1 MPIRRLPEDV
11 THRIAAGEVI
21 ERPASVVKELV
32 ENALDAGAGRVTV
45 KIVQGGTFSIVVEDD
60 GTGIQQSEVP
70 LAVERFATSKLESI
84 DDLERI
90 STLGFRGEALASIA
104 AVSRFEIRSRKHG
117 VPEGAFI
124 RVEGGRT
131 VAEGAI
137 ETSEGTRVQVDDL
150 FFNLPARRKF
160 LKAFPAE
167 QRRILKVIQDFA
179 IYSPEK
185 AFVLVGDG
193 KTLFRW
199 EGGSRKEALS
209 SILGD
214 PAGKQALYEKGPVRV
229 ETWNAN
235 CRPGKRTEILSF
247 VNGRRVVEPTV
258 RSALFSLGAEVSG
271 DWIVLVECPPG
282 EVDVNI
288 HPAKAEVRFRKPGS
302 IFEAVRGAAR
312 AAGGRGTD
320 LPLTGAAE
328 PGPPVFPWNVTE
340 TRFPF
345 RAAEPRSPVA
355 PTQVTEPGEENPPFA
370 QASSGSED
378 MGAAF
383 YLGCFSEGFL
393 VFSHGEDLV
402 IMDPHAAH
410 ERVLFDRLWAS
421 LAGRLPSQGLVPG
434 EELSPSLSA
443 GSLEHQG
450 DLSGIGFSFTE
461 KEDGSLILQTVPSC
475 RGLEQVSPADL
486 LRGALDALDE
496 HSGESLE
503 TRLATRWAYA
513 ACHGAA
519 KLGDRF
525 SREEALALWRQLA
538 AARVPQRCPHG
549 RPTLLRLSGL
559 QLKRH
564 FGRKD

>member
-32 ENALDAGAGRVTV
+32 ENALDAEAGRVTV

-60 GTGIQQSEVP
+60 GTGIPQSEVP
-70 LAVERFATSKLESI
+70 LAVERFATSKLETI

-104 AVSRFEIRSRKHG
+104 AVSRVEIRSRKRG
-117 VPEGAFI
+117 VSEGAFI
-124 RVEGGRT
+124 RIEGGRA

-160 LKAFPAE
+160 LKASNAE

-179 IYSPEK
+179 LCSPGK
-185 AFVLVGDG
+185 AFVLLGDG

-199 EGGSRKEALS
+199 EGGSRKDALA

-214 PAGKQALYEKGPVRV
+214 PEGRQAVYEKGPIRV

-235 CRPGKRTEILSF
+235 DRPGKRTEILSF
-247 VNGRRVVEPTV
+247 VNGRRVVEPTI

-271 DWIVLVECPPG
+271 DWVILVQCPPG

-288 HPAKAEVRFRKPGS
+288 HPAKAEVRFRNPGA
-302 IFEAVRGAAR
+302 IFEAVRGASR
-312 AAGGRGTD
+312 AATSRGTN
-320 LPLTGAAE
+320 LPL
-328 PGPPVFPWNVTE
+328 PGSADPGSPVFPWDGTESRFPSRVAENRSSLTE
-340 TRFPF
+340 TP
-345 RAAEPRSPVA
+345 
-355 PTQVTEPGEENPPFA
+355 PTRPGERNTPSRQSPAELEEVGEP
-370 QASSGSED
+370 S
-378 MGAAF
+378 

-393 VFSHGEDLV
+393 VFSLGDDLV
-402 IMDPHAAH
+402 VMDPHAAH

-421 LAGRLPSQGLVPG
+421 LAGKPPSQGLTPG

-443 GSLEHQG
+443 GSLEHREE
-450 DLSGIGFSFTE
+450 LAAIGFSFSGN
-461 KEDGSLILQTVPSC
+461 EDGSLVLQSVPSC
-475 RGLEQVSPADL
+475 RGLEAVSPADL

-513 ACHGAA
+513 ACHGAV

-538 AARVPQRCPHG
+538 ATRVPQSCPHG
-549 RPTLLRLSGL
+549 RPTFLRLSGL
-559 QLKRH
+559 HLKRH